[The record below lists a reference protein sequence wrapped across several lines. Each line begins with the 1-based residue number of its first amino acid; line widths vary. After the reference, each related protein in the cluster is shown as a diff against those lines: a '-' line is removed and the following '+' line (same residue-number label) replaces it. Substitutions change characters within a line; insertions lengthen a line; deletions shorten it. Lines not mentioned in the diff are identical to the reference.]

1 MKADLIVMGRRGRRG
16 LARVRLG
23 QATAKVIGHAHCAVL
38 VVPRKVEITGQRLVL
53 ATDGSVYA
61 DAATAMAGSLA
72 KIFAAPVSALSVTL
86 PSQSDRRHEEARVA
100 ANRAAAFLRSHELDA
115 EAVVY
120 HGRPDEVIVETT
132 MAKKA
137 DLIVIG
143 SHGRTGLD
151 RVMLGSV
158 SERVIDAASTAVL
171 VAKIS

>member
-1 MKADLIVMGRRGRRG
+1 
-16 LARVRLG
+16 
-23 QATAKVIGHAHCAVL
+23 
-38 VVPRKVEITGQRLVL
+38 
-53 ATDGSVYA
+53 
-61 DAATAMAGSLA
+61 
-72 KIFAAPVSALSVTL
+72 
-86 PSQSDRRHEEARVA
+86 
-100 ANRAAAFLRSHELDA
+100 
-115 EAVVY
+115 VY

-132 MAKKA
+132 IAKKA